1 MPSDLLSTLS
11 RPIGATPDRLIP
23 NAFVVPKNQASRSEN
38 EFFRFSGNRLP
49 DCVVLFLGTDGN
61 AAHPLPVAHNVL
73 VSDRPRSMAA
83 RPDPAIVAADPF
95 EDSAPQFELS
105 SFIEHRS
112 VRVCRLDWE
121 KLALRVCR
129 PNSDR
134 L

>member
-11 RPIGATPDRLIP
+11 RPIGATPDRLFP
-23 NAFVVPKNQASRSEN
+23 NAFVVPKNQASRSEY

-83 RPDPAIVAADPF
+83 RPDPGDRGDKPVRGF
-95 EDSAPQFELS
+95 S
-105 SFIEHRS
+105 SPSSSYHLLLNV
-112 VRVCRLDWE
+112 VRYACVD
-121 KLALRVCR
+121 
-129 PNSDR
+129 
-134 L
+134 